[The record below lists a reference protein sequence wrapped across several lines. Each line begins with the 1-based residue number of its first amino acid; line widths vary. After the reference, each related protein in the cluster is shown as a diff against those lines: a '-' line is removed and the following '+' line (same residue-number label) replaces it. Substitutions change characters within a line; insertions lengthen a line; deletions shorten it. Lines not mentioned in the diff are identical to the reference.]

1 MTPPTDIDYGPLTGL
16 IGTWRGDKGMD
27 IAPEPDGIE
36 ENPYYETITFEAAGD
51 VTNAE
56 SQVLAVV
63 RYHQLVSRK
72 SNNQVFHDESGYWMW
87 DAQQG
92 LIMQSLVIPR
102 AVCVL
107 AGARYEEAGED
118 DKIELIVGAKG
129 GDPDWGILQSPFM
142 RDYARTVEFR
152 HRISIGGDIL
162 EYSET
167 TVLDIYG
174 QVFDH
179 IDSNELTRKEV

>member
-1 MTPPTDIDYGPLTGL
+1 MTESTDIDYGPLACL
-16 IGTWRGDKGMD
+16 IGTWVGDKGMD
-27 IAPEPDGIE
+27 IAPEPDGVE

-56 SQVLAVV
+56 SQTLAVV
-63 RYHQLVSRK
+63 RYHQVVSRK
-72 SNNQVFHDESGYWMW
+72 SNSQVFHDENGYWLW

-102 AVCVL
+102 AVCVI
-107 AGARYEEAGED
+107 AGSNYQETDNGD
-118 DKIELIVGAKG
+118 TVKLSVSAKE

-142 RDYARTVEFR
+142 RDNARTVEFR
-152 HRISIGGDIL
+152 HEITIKGNLLG
-162 EYSET
+162 YSET

-174 QVFDH
+174 QIFDH
-179 IDSNELTRKEV
+179 TDNNELIREEA